1 MSTPIGLFK
10 KKFFTFFFIFFTT
23 IFYLSSC
30 SHSPSSSKISKE
42 EKIWMTDFF
51 QNLLLVDAGVYT
63 LLGSKPITRI
73 NLENFTEEEKQ
84 AYYAGLSQEELDKAL
99 ILKNYCLSQNWE
111 NWKRVSNRFPLKR
124 YMLFD
129 KLDEEGTH
137 VIYFVNIFQAAV
149 VIQENYEAFHKVVQ
163 YEFNP
168 LDAVLEIQNKDSKF
182 WNAIQDNFLL
192 WGLLLGYGKVNSYA
206 FFWKHQSPSSA
217 VTHFMN
223 SLTENPRNDELIGE
237 VEFTPSNFDIPS
249 FISFESNKKTINH
262 YRKEKE
268 NIKKIYAKQDFVEF
282 TLDVLTN

>member
-1 MSTPIGLFK
+1 
-10 KKFFTFFFIFFTT
+10 
-23 IFYLSSC
+23 
-30 SHSPSSSKISKE
+30 
-42 EKIWMTDFF
+42 MTDFF

-129 KLDEEGTH
+129 KIYEEGTH
-137 VIYFVNIFQAAV
+137 VLYFVNIFQAAV

-168 LDAVLEIQNKDSKF
+168 LDAVLEIQDKDSKF

-268 NIKKIYAKQDFVEF
+268 NIKKMYAKQDFVEF